1 MNRNKQTRPV
11 HRILLPGGRSIEV
24 LRFDKPGVHPRRELH
39 VCPQCDC
46 ELVQP
51 VAWSEAPESR
61 WELLLKCPN
70 CEWSDEDM
78 YTHDEVEQFEERLD
92 EGLSDMIRDLKQ
104 LTHANMVDQIDRF
117 VAALGADL
125 ILPEDF

>member
-1 MNRNKQTRPV
+1 MNRNKQTPSV
-11 HRILLPGGRSIEV
+11 QRILLQGGRSIEV
-24 LRFDKPGVHPRRELH
+24 LRFDETGVHPRRELH
-39 VCPQCDC
+39 VCPECDC

-61 WELLLKCPN
+61 WELLLQCPN
-70 CEWSDEDM
+70 CEWSDEDI
-78 YTHDEVEQFEERLD
+78 YTHDQVEQFEERLD
-92 EGLSDMIRDLKQ
+92 EGLSDMIRDLKH

-117 VAALGADL
+117 VGALNADL